1 MTNIIDIKI
10 NKNET
15 IWSVEPEAEVD
26 MFNRENIIKKII
38 NINLEIKVLLK

>member
-1 MTNIIDIKI
+1 MINIIDIKI

-26 MFNRENIIKKII
+26 IFNRENIIKKII
-38 NINLEIKVLLK
+38 SINLEIKVLLK

>member
-1 MTNIIDIKI
+1 MINIIDIKI

>member
-1 MTNIIDIKI
+1 MTNIIDTKI